1 MLAAL
6 SGWMT
11 DAELILASQRDP
23 ARFRE
28 LYDRLADDVLAYR
41 QGCAILAGGEPD
53 GADAVIADVFVK
65 R

>member
-1 MLAAL
+1 
-6 SGWMT
+6 MT

-41 QGCAILAGGEPD
+41 QGCGSSPAGSRTGPT
-53 GADAVIADVFVK
+53 